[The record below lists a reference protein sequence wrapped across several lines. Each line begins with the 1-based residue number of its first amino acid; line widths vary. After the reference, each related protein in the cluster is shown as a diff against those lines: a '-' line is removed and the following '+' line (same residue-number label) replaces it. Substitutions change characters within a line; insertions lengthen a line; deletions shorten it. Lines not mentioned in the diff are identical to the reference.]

1 MKAIVLKDVMVK
13 GVQFFPSDKP
23 QSLPLDR
30 VQFKRLSKL
39 EYLALPDKPK
49 PDKPKPDKAKPA
61 KKAPAKKAKAK

>member
-39 EYLALPDKPK
+39 EYLALPDK
-49 PDKPKPDKAKPA
+49 AKPA

>member
-39 EYLALPDKPK
+39 EYVAL
-49 PDKPKPDKAKPA
+49 PDKAKPA

>member
-13 GVQFFPSDKP
+13 GVQYYPSDKP

-49 PDKPKPDKAKPA
+49 PDKAKPA

>member
-13 GVQFFPSDKP
+13 GVQYFPSDKP

-39 EYLALPDKPK
+39 EYLALPDK
-49 PDKPKPDKAKPA
+49 AKPA